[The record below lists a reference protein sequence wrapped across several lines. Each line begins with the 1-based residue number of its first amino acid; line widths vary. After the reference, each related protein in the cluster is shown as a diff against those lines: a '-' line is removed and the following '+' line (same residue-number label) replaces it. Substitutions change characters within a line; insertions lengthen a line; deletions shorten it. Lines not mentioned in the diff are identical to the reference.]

1 MKIERGQAL
10 LSSISLMSLVAA
22 VVMIGAMRD
31 RGLPGR
37 AAARG
42 RSPIG
47 GPLRRDLPPAFE
59 ANRGQA
65 DARVRFLSR
74 GAGGTLYLTEDESIL
89 VLHGARAGGE
99 CGTDRAGIARVRLL
113 GENPAPKI
121 VALDELPGRSNYF
134 TGNDPRRWHT
144 AVPRY
149 GRVRYEDVY
158 PGVDLVYHGS
168 AGRIEYDLVVA
179 PDADADRIRIGF
191 EGSGP
196 ARIDERGNIV
206 LPVGEGE
213 VVQHAPRAY
222 QVAGDALRLVP
233 VRYRLRG
240 RDAVGLDVDR
250 DLYDPSRPLVIDPV
264 LSFSTYFGGGYG
276 ETAQAVAVTEPL

>member
-1 MKIERGQAL
+1 
-10 LSSISLMSLVAA
+10 VP
-22 VVMIGAMRD
+22 VD
-31 RGLPGR
+31 GLPG
-37 AAARG
+37 G
-42 RSPIG
+42 RH
-47 GPLRRDLPPAFE
+47 D
-59 ANRGQA
+59 
-65 DARVRFLSR
+65 V
-74 GAGGTLYLTEDESIL
+74 AGN
-89 VLHGARAGGE
+89 V
-99 CGTDRAGIARVRLL
+99 
-113 GENPAPKI
+113 
-121 VALDELPGRSNYF
+121 
-134 TGNDPRRWHT
+134 PRRWHT

-168 AGRIEYDLVVA
+168 AVRIEYDLVVA
-179 PDADADRIRIGF
+179 PGADADRIRIGF

-213 VVQHAPRAY
+213 VEQHAPRAY

-250 DLYDPSRPLVIDPV
+250 
-264 LSFSTYFGGGYG
+264 
-276 ETAQAVAVTEPL
+276 